1 MALMAGSRG
10 SRGSKRMIVVYMESK
25 DEELVTLMQ

>member
-1 MALMAGSRG
+1 VALMAG
-10 SRGSKRMIVVYMESK
+10 SRGSKRMIVVCVERK